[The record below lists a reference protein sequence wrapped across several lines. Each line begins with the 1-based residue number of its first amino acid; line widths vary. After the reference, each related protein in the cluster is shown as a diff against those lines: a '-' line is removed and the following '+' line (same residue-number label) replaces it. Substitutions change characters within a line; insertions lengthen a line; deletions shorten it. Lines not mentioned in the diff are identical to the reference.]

1 MWQFENATIIKA
13 FIFKFSNRQIFKLV
27 FMSVL
32 IYIDQAEGHVKKA
45 SLEALSY
52 GAKIATQ
59 LGTAAEA
66 VVLGTVT
73 EDLAALGKY
82 GVSKIHHVANDI
94 LNHFDAQVFT
104 GVIGQVAQATGA
116 EVIIFSNNVDG
127 KALAPRLAARLKAGL
142 VSGAV
147 ALPDT
152 TNGFVVKK
160 NVFSGKAFA
169 SIAINTPVKV
179 IALNP
184 NSYTVTAGEGTAT
197 VAPFSATV
205 EASKVKVTAVNKVSG
220 EVPLSEA
227 DIVVSGGRGL
237 KGPENW
243 GLVENLA
250 HVLGAATACSRP
262 VADVHW
268 RPHHEHVGQ
277 TGLAI
282 APNLYIAIG
291 ISGAIQHLAGV
302 NRSKVIVVINKDPEA
317 PFFKAAD
324 YGIVGDAFEVV
335 PKITEAIKKLKGI
348 A

>member
-1 MWQFENATIIKA
+1 
-13 FIFKFSNRQIFKLV
+13 
-27 FMSVL
+27 MSVL
-32 IYIDQAEGHVKKA
+32 IFIDQSEGHIKKA

-52 GAKIATQ
+52 GAKIAEK
-59 LGTAAEA
+59 LGVVAEGI
-66 VVLGTVT
+66 VLGKLN
-73 EDLAALGKY
+73 DDIAALGQY
-82 GVSKIHHVANDI
+82 GVQKIYHVNNEA
-94 LNHFDAQVFT
+94 LNSLDAQVFT
-104 GVIGQVAQATGA
+104 GVIAEVAQSSGA
-116 EVIIFSNNVDG
+116 KVIVFSNNVDG
-127 KALAPRLAARLKAGL
+127 KAIAPRLSVKLKAGL

-152 TNGFVVKK
+152 STGFIVKK
-160 NVFSGKAFA
+160 SVFSGKAFA
-169 SIAINTPVKV
+169 NIAVNTDVKI

-184 NSYTVTAGEGTAT
+184 NS
-197 VAPFSATV
+197 FSVSVGSPANAEVVSVDAKV
-205 EASKVKVTAVNKVSG
+205 ETPKVKVVSVNKVKG

-243 GLVENLA
+243 GMIEELA
-250 HVLGAATACSRP
+250 KLLGAATACSRP
-262 VADVHW
+262 VADTHW

-302 NRSKVIVVINKDPEA
+302 NRSKTIVVINKDPEA

-324 YGIVGDAFEVV
+324 YGIVGDAFDVLPKLIEEV
-335 PKITEAIKKLKGI
+335 KKVKGV